1 MAADYRYK
9 IHRRPRLLRSGDPYV
24 ALPLSFNDTRHE
36 LAVSV
41 AFATDR
47 KLFGEVYS
55 RLQPD
60 YFGNMPRQSGVFIR
74 PIVRTSDLSRTRTK
88 PGDIDLLIIPYEDDE
103 LILHRVLAVEVK
115 IIRAKYVRQG
125 KSPND
130 FGFSQATSLRDM
142 GFPYVGLLHLIV
154 SDDSPEHEWQE
165 FERVRVI
172 DNKGTVE
179 RVSPIRLDV
188 MPMKLIH
195 RAFGRLE
202 GRKTWPELGLAAA
215 YVLAETFSV
224 RGPAGA
230 SWMPR
235 ACPAE
240 RNDMSC
246 DLLSAVGEYF
256 EANASSFLDN
266 PRFDPDE
273 DVLLTGQATPS
284 EDDGR

>member
-1 MAADYRYK
+1 MLADYRYK

-24 ALPLSFNDTRHE
+24 ALPLSFNEARHE

-41 AFATDR
+41 AFVTDR

-60 YFGNMPRQSGVFIR
+60 YFKDMPRRSGVFVR
-74 PIVRTSDLSRTRTK
+74 PVVQTSNLFSAHTK
-88 PGDIDLLIIPYEDDE
+88 PGDIDLLIIPYECDE

-142 GFPYVGLLHLIV
+142 GFPYVGLIHLIV

-172 DNKGTVE
+172 DNKGRVE

-188 MPMKLIH
+188 MPMKLIY

-202 GRKTWPELGLAAA
+202 GHRKWPELGLAAA
-215 YVLAETFSV
+215 YVLLKISAFAAP
-224 RGPAGA
+224 RGHRG
-230 SWMPR
+230 
-235 ACPAE
+235 C
-240 RNDMSC
+240 
-246 DLLSAVGEYF
+246 LKF
-256 EANASSFLDN
+256 
-266 PRFDPDE
+266 
-273 DVLLTGQATPS
+273 VLQKEMT
-284 EDDGR
+284 